1 MDRLLDWL
9 NLCNDRILWGIP
21 MLLLHLGTS
30 MWLTVRLH
38 GLQLWAWRAIRNL
51 LSNNDGKRNRSS
63 LRALY
68 ISLAGTIGTGNI
80 AGVAGAVSIGGPGAV
95 FWMWIAALFGMATKY
110 AEIVLSHLYRS
121 KDASGVYHGGPMTAI
136 QNGLGSAWR
145 PLAVAFC
152 IFGIGA
158 SLGIGNMV
166 QVHTAASA
174 VQSLLFQISVCRT
187 HTMQA
192 AAIGIGLAMAVS
204 TFLLL
209 NGNGKAVGRATEHL
223 VPLMSAGYM
232 LLSLYVIATYIAY
245 IPQVFADIWR
255 NAFSSKAIGG
265 GCAGISIHSAMRQ
278 GISRGIFSNEAGLGS
293 AAIAHASSE
302 RESAAE
308 EGLFGVIEVAFVTLL
323 IGTVTALILLL
334 PEKAGV
340 YTIPYGTQ
348 MGAMLTLR
356 AMETCLSPTFVSA
369 AAACILLC
377 FALSTVFTWGFY
389 GETCAAFLG
398 GRRAAAVYRMAF
410 CSVMIPASLL
420 NAKPVWL
427 LADAFNALMA
437 IPNLLAVLLMTNVVV
452 EETRRYREKG
462 RICG

>member
-1 MDRLLDWL
+1 
-9 NLCNDRILWGIP
+9 
-21 MLLLHLGTS
+21 
-30 MWLTVRLH
+30 
-38 GLQLWAWRAIRNL
+38 
-51 LSNNDGKRNRSS
+51 
-63 LRALY
+63 
-68 ISLAGTIGTGNI
+68 
-80 AGVAGAVSIGGPGAV
+80 
-95 FWMWIAALFGMATKY
+95 
-110 AEIVLSHLYRS
+110 
-121 KDASGVYHGGPMTAI
+121 
-136 QNGLGSAWR
+136 
-145 PLAVAFC
+145 
-152 IFGIGA
+152 
-158 SLGIGNMV
+158 
-166 QVHTAASA
+166 
-174 VQSLLFQISVCRT
+174 
-187 HTMQA
+187 MQA

-265 GCAGISIHSAMRQ
+265 GCAGISIQSAMRQ
-278 GISRGIFSNEAGLGS
+278 GISRGIFSNETGLGS

-340 YTIPYGTQ
+340 LTIPYGTQ
-348 MGAMLTLR
+348 MGATLTLR

-369 AAACILLC
+369 AVACILLC

-398 GRRAAAVYRMAF
+398 GRWAAAVYRMAF

-420 NAKPVWL
+420 NAEPVWL

-437 IPNLLAVLLMTNVVV
+437 IPNLLAVLLMANVVV